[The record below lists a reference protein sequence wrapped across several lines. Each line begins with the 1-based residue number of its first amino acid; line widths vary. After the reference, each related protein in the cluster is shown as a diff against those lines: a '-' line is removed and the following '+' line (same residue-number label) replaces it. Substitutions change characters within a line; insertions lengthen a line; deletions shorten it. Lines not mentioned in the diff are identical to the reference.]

1 MRLIFFVNNSTKDFT
16 SPVFIPEDGA
26 KGFLLSRFI
35 FAVILEN
42 YCQMKGVSNGG
53 KSINDFIKSDD
64 FKNYALSFL
73 ADNFIYCSDFG
84 ESIDLIEATKRIH
97 TMKTDFDI
105 SSCSSIV
112 SSADLSLL
120 IEQVYQMVSSVV
132 NSVQKEENKD
142 ERPEQSG

>member
-1 MRLIFFVNNSTKDFT
+1 MRLVFFVNNSIKDFS
-16 SPVFIPEDGA
+16 SPTFIPEDGE

-42 YCQMKGVSNGG
+42 YCQMKGISNGA
-53 KSINDFIKSDD
+53 KDILNFIKTDD

-73 ADNFIYCSDFG
+73 ADNFIYSSDFG

-97 TMKTDFDI
+97 LWKADFDI
-105 SSCSSIV
+105 SSCSSII

-120 IEQVYQMVSSVV
+120 IEQVYHMVDSVV
-132 NSVQKEENKD
+132 NSAEKEVEKD
-142 ERPEQSG
+142 ERPE